1 MPRMLPPLPCY
12 PLFEYVPPPS
22 SPLPHR
28 CAQWA
33 SSGECTKNRVYMEE
47 RCGASCKSCE
57 ACAGAGLPC
66 YDRNREKG
74 GYLPYSE
81 QDFL

>member
-1 MPRMLPPLPCY
+1 
-12 PLFEYVPPPS
+12 
-22 SPLPHR
+22 
-28 CAQWA
+28 
-33 SSGECTKNRVYMEE
+33 MEE

>member
-1 MPRMLPPLPCY
+1 MLPSLPRF
-12 PLFEYVPPPS
+12 PLFEHARRPFVPA
-22 SPLPHR
+22 LPR